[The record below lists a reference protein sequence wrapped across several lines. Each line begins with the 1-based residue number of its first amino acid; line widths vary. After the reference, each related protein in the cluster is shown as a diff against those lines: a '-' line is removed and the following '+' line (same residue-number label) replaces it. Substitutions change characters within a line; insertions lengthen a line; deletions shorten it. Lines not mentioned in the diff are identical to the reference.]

1 MSRFLQHV
9 LPRRFVKVRYYG
21 FLNPRKR
28 ALLEAAQALFGAT
41 PAKGNCRDEGPE
53 ADEPPVM
60 RCPKC
65 GTPLVFV
72 REIPPERQSESFAN
86 ACRAP

>member
-1 MSRFLQHV
+1 MACFLQHV

-28 ALLEAAQALFGAT
+28 ELLEAAQALFGAT
-41 PAKGNCRDEGPE
+41 PAAEHSPDERPE
-53 ADEPPVM
+53 ADKPPII

-72 REIPPERQSESFAN
+72 REIPPLRQSESFAN
-86 ACRAP
+86 VCRAP